1 IVESIPATNLAKQ
14 WSGWGSNLKPSHEPI
29 IVVRKPLVDADTGR
43 KLTVADCVEKY
54 GTGAINIDASR
65 IGDASDIGE
74 RPPSTKRDHGFYLNT
89 NEFTP
94 SEKGRFPANC
104 ITLDSDEFYSKY
116 FNVANITPQ
125 ELSKKASKK
134 DRNSDWQGEEIDGIN
149 VHPTVKNTDLMA
161 WLVRLVTPEGGT
173 VLDPFAGSGS
183 TLVAAKREGF
193 GFIGV
198 ELTEEYIPIIE
209 ARVGAKATG
218 TKAYTS
224 EGQAKE

>member
-1 IVESIPATNLAKQ
+1 
-14 WSGWGSNLKPSHEPI
+14 SGANYKR
-29 IVVRKPLVDADTGR
+29 V
-43 KLTVADCVEKY
+43 
-54 GTGAINIDASR
+54 
-65 IGDASDIGE
+65 SDGIAE
-74 RPPSTKRDHGFYLNT
+74 
-89 NEFTP
+89 
-94 SEKGRFPANC
+94 GRFPANC

-116 FNVANITPQ
+116 FDVTPNVSPQ

-134 DRNSDWQGEEIDGIN
+134 DRNSDWQGEEIALEEKEAGVMHGSKTAVLNDSGKTPYN
-149 VHPTVKNTDLMA
+149 RNNNPTVKHTDLMA
-161 WLVRLVTPEGGT
+161 WRVGLVTPAGGT